1 MNAGRAF
8 QPEICPEGAS
18 RRGVL
23 NHEWTRITTNS
34 CSAGVVAGQTQGCVF
49 EPRMD
54 TNNREFVQRGQW
66 LRVKRRGGVL
76 NHEWT
81 LMDTNSCSAG
91 FSQRFVLHSSVSV
104 VVS

>member
-1 MNAGRAF
+1 
-8 QPEICPEGAS
+8 
-18 RRGVL
+18 
-23 NHEWTRITTNS
+23 
-34 CSAGVVAGQTQGCVF
+34 
-49 EPRMD
+49 MD